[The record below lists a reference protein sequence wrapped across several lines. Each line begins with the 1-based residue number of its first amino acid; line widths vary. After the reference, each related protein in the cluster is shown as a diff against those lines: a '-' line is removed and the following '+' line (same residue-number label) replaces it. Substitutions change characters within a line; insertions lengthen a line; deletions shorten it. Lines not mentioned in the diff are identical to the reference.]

1 MWKVHMITNFYYQ
14 VIYDYLYH
22 PDLGW
27 YHSYGIQV
35 VVDNSKNQTSIHTI
49 HDVSVCKSHAEFIAR
64 ILNEE
69 NVDPVHFSDVVE
81 NHLEGI

>member
-35 VVDNSKNQTSIHTI
+35 VVDNSKN
-49 HDVSVCKSHAEFIAR
+49 
-64 ILNEE
+64 
-69 NVDPVHFSDVVE
+69 
-81 NHLEGI
+81 